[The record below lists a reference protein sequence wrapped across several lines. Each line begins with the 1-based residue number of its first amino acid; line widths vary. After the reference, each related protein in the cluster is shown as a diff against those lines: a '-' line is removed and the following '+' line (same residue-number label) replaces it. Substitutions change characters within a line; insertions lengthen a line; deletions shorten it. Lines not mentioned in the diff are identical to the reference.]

1 MTSSRALS
9 MKDYGPQHY
18 HAGPQ
23 IIGRPEDAF
32 RRAVTRESYN
42 PPMQYDRTKDTI
54 STWGF

>member
-1 MTSSRALS
+1 